1 MQYTVSQKTV
11 QIVFFGRTSLNFH
24 QFW

>member
-11 QIVFFGRTSLNFH
+11 QIVFLAELR
-24 QFW
+24 